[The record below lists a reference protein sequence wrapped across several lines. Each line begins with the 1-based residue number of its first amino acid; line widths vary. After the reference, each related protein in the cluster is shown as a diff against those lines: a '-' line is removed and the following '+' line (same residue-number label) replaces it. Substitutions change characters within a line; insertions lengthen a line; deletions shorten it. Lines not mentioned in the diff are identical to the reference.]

1 MRRASKLCSGAL
13 AFLFLSVAPV
23 EAQPQRAQRV
33 IVERFSGPRG
43 GAMRRALVRDLE
55 DHGVVVVDESE
66 VRAARR
72 RLGIGRRP
80 SDTEY
85 VDLARELDAIAIV
98 EGRVR
103 RRRRRWI
110 GSVRVRNG
118 ADGAELGTESWG
130 GRTAAS
136 LSGVG
141 RSGHARLAEHLAQA
155 RSPAAVVAPEPGET
169 PWYQRREVEEPP
181 PIEEPEEPETPRAP
195 SSRYE
200 AFRIGLGGG
209 TLFRTM
215 ATRVRV
221 YGAQH
226 GRVDCRS
233 DPCRDT
239 ATGEVVDPSATFFD
253 QNRSY
258 QSGGIGH
265 FEPGVQA
272 ELYPGA
278 FGDQAFP
285 WLGLAFGFSHSLGLK
300 TNGFLEADPA
310 VGVEVPTSQLDLFVG
325 ARFRHLLGEGA
336 SAPMLRLTAG
346 YDLFTFDLG
355 ATELQTVERDTI
367 IPPMEHGSL
376 VLGAGLELVAYPEW
390 VFVTLD
396 VAGRVGVS
404 QGVNTRNVW
413 GTDTGPSNGF
423 SSALE
428 LRVEIPDVVP
438 GAIFFAANVQYFF
451 FATDF
456 RGQVGCAPGTDCSTY
471 MDPWTDNRLWEV
483 WPVNPPAPGGTPD
496 LDDVVGG
503 PMETVFDHYVRLQ
516 IQVGYVFR

>member
-1 MRRASKLCSGAL
+1 MRRAVQLCL
-13 AFLFLSVAPV
+13 AILLLASAPV
-23 EAQPQRAQRV
+23 EAQPQPAQRV
-33 IVERFSGPRG
+33 IVERFRGPRG
-43 GAMRRALVRDLE
+43 SAMRRALVRDLE
-55 DHGVVVVDESE
+55 DNGVFVIDESE
-66 VRAARR
+66 VRDASR

-80 SDTEY
+80 TDAEY
-85 VDLARELDAIAIV
+85 VDLARELNAVAIL

-118 ADGAELGTESWG
+118 ADGVELGTESWG

-141 RSGHARLAEHLAQA
+141 RSGHARLSDYLAQA
-155 RSPAAVVAPEPGET
+155 RSPAAVVAEPGET
-169 PWYQRREVEEPP
+169 PWYQRREVEAPP
-181 PIEEPEEPETPRAP
+181 PIEEPVEEAPPRAP

-200 AFRIGLGGG
+200 ALRLGLGGG
-209 TLFRTM
+209 TLFRSM
-215 ATRVRV
+215 ATRARV
-221 YGAQH
+221 YSAQH
-226 GRVDCRS
+226 GRVDCRT

-239 ATGEVVDPSATFFD
+239 GTGEVVDPATATFD
-253 QNRSY
+253 QSRSY

-265 FEPGVQA
+265 FEPGLYG

-285 WLGLAFGFSHSLGLK
+285 YLGLLVSFSHSLGLK

-310 VGVEVPTSQLDLFVG
+310 IGVEVPTSQLELFVG
-325 ARFRHLLGEGA
+325 ARFRHLLGEGDG
-336 SAPMLRLTAG
+336 APMLRLTAG
-346 YDLFTFDLG
+346 YDYFTFDLG

-376 VLGAGLELVAYPEW
+376 VIGAGIELVALPEW
-390 VFVTLD
+390 VFLTLD

-404 QGVNTRNVW
+404 QGVTTRNVW

-423 SSALE
+423 SSAFE
-428 LRVEIPDVVP
+428 LRVEVPDVVP
-438 GAIFFAANVQYFF
+438 GALFFAASVRYFF
-451 FATDF
+451 FVTDF

-471 MDPWTDNRLWEV
+471 MDPWTDSRLWEV
-483 WPVNPPAPGGTPD
+483 WPVSPPAPGGVPD

-516 IQVGYVFR
+516 LQFGYVFR